1 MGTPAIAHF
10 GTTIIEEAPDEGVDQ
25 KQVPI
30 TGALADTL
38 QFLEIFGFEPAMENM
53 YPGMGRQ
60 YIWRRGRME
69 DVDYIEKDSFTSYAA
84 VSRPRSPGPRVGDTV
99 FRLTHADPVGVLREL
114 DAKGLVRVH
123 DEPQREAFLGGARA
137 WLLVT
142 GPDGQLYELGATQ
155 PTVADNHTVYIW
167 TADERLEAV
176 SRSYAEHF
184 GLQPST
190 GSAEDFHGIGQVLRL
205 RRDTPGLTIGL
216 LHRSVDGLAERWSDD
231 IFKEAGYSHFRLG
244 ALDKPVTEA
253 ATRQAFPPGG
263 DVSFVYFEDSYLEL
277 VQA

>member
-10 GTTIIEEAPDEGVDQ
+10 GTTIIERAPGDGVDQ

-38 QFLEIFGFEPAMENM
+38 RFLEILGFQPAIENM

-60 YIWRRGRME
+60 YIWRRGRAG
-69 DVDYIEKDSFTSYAA
+69 DVDYIEKDNFTSYAA
-84 VSRPRSPGPRVGDTV
+84 VSRPASGCPRVGDTV
-99 FRLTHADPVGVLREL
+99 FRLTHADPIYILRTL
-114 DAKGLVRVH
+114 DAEGLVQVH
-123 DEPQREAFLGGARA
+123 DDEQRQAFLAGSSN
-137 WLLVT
+137 WLLLT
-142 GPDGQLYELGATQ
+142 GPDGQQYELGATQ
-155 PTVADNHTVYIW
+155 PTMADNHTVYIW
-167 TADERLEAV
+167 TDDERLEAV
-176 SRSYAEHF
+176 CRRYAEHF
-184 GLQPST
+184 GLEPT

-205 RRDTPGLTIGL
+205 RRESPGLTVGL
-216 LHRSVDGLAERWSDD
+216 LHRSATGLAERWSDD

-263 DVSFVYFEDSYLEL
+263 DVSYVFFEDSYLEL